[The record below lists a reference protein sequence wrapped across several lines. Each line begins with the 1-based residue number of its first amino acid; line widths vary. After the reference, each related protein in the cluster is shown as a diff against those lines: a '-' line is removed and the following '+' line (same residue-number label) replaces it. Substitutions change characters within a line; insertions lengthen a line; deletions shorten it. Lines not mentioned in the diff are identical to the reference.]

1 MGLFK
6 RKQEI
11 RAETASRTEP
21 EIESQL
27 LRALIGRDTVSK
39 DMALAVPTVA
49 ACISLIASKVAM
61 CPIRLYKQ
69 LDGRVEE
76 IKSDHRLFLLNHDTG
91 DTMTAP
97 QFWGAVIEDY
107 FLGKGAYAYIR
118 KDGTHFD
125 SIYYVDESRIS
136 VQKNENPI
144 FKDYMIA
151 VQGDLYYPFEFLK
164 VLRKTKDGS
173 RSKPLT
179 ETSKLQI
186 AVAYN
191 ALVYENALVKKGG
204 NKKGFLKSQRHLTD
218 EAMTNLK
225 EAFKQLYTNNA
236 EEAVVVLNDG
246 MEFKE
251 SASTSVEMQL
261 NENKITNAGE
271 IAKLFC
277 IPVTVLEGKGT
288 DKDDENL
295 VKNAVMPVLND
306 IEASLDRD
314 LLTEQEK
321 TEGYYFA
328 FDTRELTRGSL
339 KERYDA
345 YAVGLQNNFLQIDEV
360 RDKEDLEPLGIKW
373 LTLGLDK
380 VLYNPENQE
389 VYTPNTNQ
397 WVKFNSLKGTE
408 IGGENKE

>member
-1 MGLFK
+1 MGLFGK

-11 RAETASRTEP
+11 RAETEKQIEP
-21 EIESQL
+21 EVESQL
-27 LRALIGRDTVSK
+27 LRVLIGRDAVSR
-39 DMALAVPTVA
+39 DMALAVPTVT
-49 ACISLIASKVAM
+49 ACIGLIAAKVTI
-61 CPIRLYKQ
+61 CPIRLYRQ

-76 IKSDHRLFLLNHDTG
+76 VKGDRRLFLLNSDTG
-91 DTMTAP
+91 DTLTAP
-97 QFWGAVIEDY
+97 QFWKAMIEDY

-118 KDGTHFD
+118 KDGIHFD
-125 SIYYVDESRIS
+125 SLYYVDESRVSI
-136 VQKNENPI
+136 QKNENPI
-144 FKDYMIA
+144 FKDYRIA
-151 VQGDLYYPFEFLK
+151 VHGDYYYPFEFLK
-164 VLRKTKDGS
+164 ILRNTKDGS

-179 ETSKLQI
+179 ETAKLQF

-191 ALVYENALVKKGG
+191 ELMYENTLVKKGG
-204 NKKGFLKSQRHLTD
+204 NKKGFLKSNHPLTK
-218 EAMTNLK
+218 EAMDALK
-225 EAFKQLYTNNA
+225 DAFRKLYTNGS
-236 EEAVVVLNDG
+236 ESVVVLNDG

-251 SASTSVEMQL
+251 SANTSVEMQL

-277 IPVTVLEGKGT
+277 IPAAVLEGKGT
-288 DKDDENL
+288 EKDDVNL
-295 VKNAVMPVLND
+295 IKNAIMPVLND

-397 WVKFNSLKGTE
+397 WVKFNSLKETE
-408 IGGENKE
+408 IGGEKKE